1 MKNSRFLGIL
11 SFFYIVVCAVSL
23 FAQSRLPA
31 QRGAVSSDKKNRPV
45 HIDGKEL
52 PPSLYINPSP
62 EALPAGYRSI
72 VLGMDFEAVK
82 DALKKDGLF
91 GYRGE
96 RDVSLL
102 PGENRV
108 LIETLST
115 GYLARCWFQF
125 YENKLYT
132 IIINFNP
139 EKIDF
144 YSVLTELLKK
154 YGEPAS
160 LSPETVYWQNADISL
175 NLERPVS
182 LKYMDMHVFNALADE
197 SSVEESAAEILRSHI
212 LDAL

>member
-1 MKNSRFLGIL
+1 MKNRRFFLVL
-11 SFFYIVVCAVSL
+11 SFFYIAVCAVSL
-23 FAQSRLPA
+23 FSQSRLPA
-31 QRGAVSSDKKNRPV
+31 QRGAVSSDKKNQPV

-108 LIETLST
+108 LIETSSA

-182 LKYMDMHVFNALADE
+182 LKYMDMHVFNALADK

>member
-1 MKNSRFLGIL
+1 MKNRRFWGIL
-11 SFFYIVVCAVSL
+11 SFFYIVLCAVSL

-82 DALKKDGLF
+82 DALQKDGLF

-108 LIETLST
+108 LIETSSA

-182 LKYMDMHVFNALADE
+182 LKYMDMRVFNALADK

>member
-1 MKNSRFLGIL
+1 M
-11 SFFYIVVCAVSL
+11 
-23 FAQSRLPA
+23 
-31 QRGAVSSDKKNRPV
+31 
-45 HIDGKEL
+45 
-52 PPSLYINPSP
+52 
-62 EALPAGYRSI
+62 
-72 VLGMDFEAVK
+72 LGMDFEAVK

-108 LIETLST
+108 LIETSST
-115 GYLARCWFQF
+115 GYLTRCWFQF

-144 YSVLTELLKK
+144 YSVLTQLLKK

-182 LKYMDMHVFNALADE
+182 LKYMDMHVFNALADK